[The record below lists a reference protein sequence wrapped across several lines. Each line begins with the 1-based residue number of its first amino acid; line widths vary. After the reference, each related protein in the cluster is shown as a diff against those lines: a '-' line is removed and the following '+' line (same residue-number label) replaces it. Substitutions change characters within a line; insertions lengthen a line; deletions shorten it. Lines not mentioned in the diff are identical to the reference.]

1 MTGQSLAGK
10 IALITGA
17 SRGIGAAI
25 AKKYAAA
32 GAHLILVA
40 RSKND
45 LEQVD
50 DEIQKDG
57 FEAATLVPL
66 DLKDGDK
73 IDQLGAVIADRF
85 GKLDILVGNAG
96 ILGSLTPV
104 NHIDPKSW
112 NDVMTI
118 NATANYRLLRSFD
131 ALLRNSENGKAIF
144 VTSGATAR
152 PHPYWGAYAASKAAL
167 ESIVETYAA
176 EVTHTNLSVHLADPG
191 RVRTHMR
198 AQAIPGEDP
207 MTIPSANDSVDI
219 FLELATAGN
228 DLPIKII
235 NNAT

>member
-1 MTGQSLAGK
+1 MTEQPLAGK
-10 IALITGA
+10 TALITGA

-40 RSKND
+40 RSKEA
-45 LEQVD
+45 LEQID
-50 DEIQKDG
+50 DEIQKSG
-57 FEAATLVPL
+57 YEAATLVPL

-73 IDQLGAVIADRF
+73 IDQLGSVIADRF

-104 NHIDPKSW
+104 NHITPKSW
-112 NDVMTI
+112 AEVMTI
-118 NATANYRLLRSFD
+118 NATANYRLIRSFD
-131 ALLRNSENGKAIF
+131 ALLRNAENGKAIF
-144 VTSGATAR
+144 VTSGVTAS

-176 EVTHTNLSVHLADPG
+176 EVTHTNLSVHLVDPG

-198 AQAIPGEDP
+198 AQAVPGEDP
-207 MTIPSANDSVDI
+207 LTVPDANDSVNI
-219 FLELATAGN
+219 FLTLATDGDN
-228 DLPIKII
+228 SPIKVI
-235 NNAT
+235 NNAA